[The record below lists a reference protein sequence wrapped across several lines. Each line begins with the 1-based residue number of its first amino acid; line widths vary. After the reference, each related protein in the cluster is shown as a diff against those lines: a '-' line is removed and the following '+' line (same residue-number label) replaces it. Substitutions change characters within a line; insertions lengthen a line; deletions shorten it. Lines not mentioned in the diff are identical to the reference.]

1 MPFNLQFVITMVTH
15 RWLQPTPGIMKTTMK
30 TASMGSHMTLR
41 TIQKIMWGKIFSG
54 PLANR
59 ALRYPN
65 LVPWDQNFWSHFF
78 LLISSYDVYL
88 YDFLIYLPKTKVY

>member
-1 MPFNLQFVITMVTH
+1 
-15 RWLQPTPGIMKTTMK
+15 MKTTMK
-30 TASMGSHMTLR
+30 TASMGFHMTLR

-65 LVPWDQNFWSHFF
+65 LVPWDQNFWSKNF
-78 LLISSYDVYL
+78 LISSSNE
-88 YDFLIYLPKTKVY
+88 LILWVLWIGYAKNAEKH